1 MERRRTAIHFLWEL
15 LMISVREMLY
25 LLGGLLAV
33 GFVLAFLERLS
44 NTFLY
49 RAFGPR
55 GILFTAWLGTPIH
68 ELGHAL
74 MCVLFLH
81 RIREIKFFQ
90 WNSPDGVLG
99 YVSHEYNRGSVYQSA
114 GNFFIGIAP
123 VLMGIASLILGMHV
137 LLPHSYHAFISGA
150 ETGMRGY
157 SSAEDM
163 VKNTFESMMVL
174 LKQIFTVGN
183 LLRPSFWLFLYL
195 SMCISSHIALST
207 EDMKGAW
214 RGLVVLFGLLVLF
227 NAASAIFNYNT
238 LPAVMSIAK
247 YNAYL
252 LSFSSAA
259 ILFSILTVLIS
270 YAVYKVK
277 TG

>member
-1 MERRRTAIHFLWEL
+1 M
-15 LMISVREMLY
+15 
-25 LLGGLLAV
+25 AV
-33 GFVLAFLERLS
+33 GFLLAFLERLS

-49 RAFGPR
+49 RAFGTR

-74 MCVLFLH
+74 MCVLFMH
-81 RIREIKFFQ
+81 KIREIKFFQ

-123 VLMGIASLILGMHV
+123 VLMGITSLILGMHV

-150 ETGMRGY
+150 ETGARDY
-157 SSAEDM
+157 SDAGDM
-163 VKNTFESMMVL
+163 VKHAFGSMMML
-174 LKQIFTVGN
+174 LKLIFTGNN

-195 SMCISSHIALST
+195 SMCISSHIALSA

-214 RGLVVLFGLLVLF
+214 KGLVVLSGLLVMF
-227 NAASAIFNYNT
+227 NAAAAIFHYNT

-259 ILFSILTVLIS
+259 ILFSFLTVLIS
-270 YAVYKVK
+270 YAVYKIK